1 MDHDYQLGD
10 EFNMSRYTGPK
21 RRLSRRIGMALFA
34 KDVKSIEKKGAIAP
48 GQRGT
53 KVRPRFSDYGI
64 QLKEKQKARR
74 MFGLTEKQF
83 RNTFDAAAKTTG
95 ATGETFLVLLE
106 RRLDNLVYRLGFCKS
121 RAEARQ
127 IVNHGHVTVDGK
139 KVSIPSY
146 RVGLNSV
153 IAISAKFVDNTQVKK
168 NLADSVDLPEWL
180 ERKATVGKFL
190 RIPTRDEMDQSINE
204 QLIVEF
210 YSR

>member
-1 MDHDYQLGD
+1 
-10 EFNMSRYTGPK
+10 
-21 RRLSRRIGMALFA
+21 
-34 KDVKSIEKKGAIAP
+34 
-48 GQRGT
+48 
-53 KVRPRFSDYGI
+53 
-64 QLKEKQKARR
+64 